1 MTNPPRPREHLIERA
16 MMGEA
21 PGLAAPPVPQPAAV
35 MPAAAAIPLSALTA
49 VGLMANPGRSRALE
63 EMKLV
68 QQQVLRGIEE
78 APGDRGRVVL
88 VASARPGE
96 GKTFIAL
103 NLAAAL
109 AANGQHPV
117 VLVDADGRRGAISD
131 ALGANRPGL
140 RDLALAPP
148 PQDTPPLLAT
158 AVERLLFL
166 PYGAEPADP
175 AGALPPGSVLASAV
189 TRLARILPGH
199 VLVLD
204 TPPILATSD
213 AHALA
218 AVAGQVVMVVGAEQT
233 RNEEVEAAL
242 DMVEACPRL
251 QLLLNRVRL
260 SASGSFGT
268 GYGEGGGH

>member
-1 MTNPPRPREHLIERA
+1 MTIPPRQREHLVERA

-21 PGLAAPPVPQPAAV
+21 PGPVPAPP
-35 MPAAAAIPLSALTA
+35 PAAATPAIPASALA
-49 VGLMANPGRSRALE
+49 AAGLMAAPGRSLALE

-78 APGDRGRVVL
+78 APGAHGRVVL

-96 GKTFIAL
+96 GKSFIAL

-109 AANGQHPV
+109 ASNGGRPV

-131 ALGANRPGL
+131 ILGAASPGL
-140 RDLALAPP
+140 RNLTLAP
-148 PQDTPPLLAT
+148 QGGMPPLLAT
-158 AVERLLFL
+158 ALERLLFL
-166 PYGAEPADP
+166 PYGATPDGQDSAP
-175 AGALPPGSVLASAV
+175 PRGNALAGAIA
-189 TRLARILPGH
+189 RLARGLPGH

-233 RNEEVEAAL
+233 RDEEVEAAL
-242 DMVEACPRL
+242 DMLEACPRL

-260 SASGSFGT
+260 AASGSFGAD
-268 GYGEGGGH
+268 YGKDGSRAA